1 MSIFPYQLTGFPMR
15 YLGIPLSVT
24 KLPKLVRQPLIDQ
37 VVDRLPVWKGSLMNH
52 ASRLTLIKSTLSALL
67 VYVPSV

>member
-1 MSIFPYQLTGFPMR
+1 MR

-37 VVDRLPVWKGSLMNH
+37 VADRLPVWKGSLMNH